1 VIESIWEC
9 GVWYIDL
16 RDVWVFYVARYM
28 RTLGLHFSLN
38 TRPTFS
44 DSTAFSATD
53 MSDVRPKSS
62 INLRCY
68 IRPRWSLGPP
78 KDRFIRTEIADKV
91 R

>member
-62 INLRCY
+62 INLRRY
-68 IRPRWSLGPP
+68 IRPSWSLGPR